1 MKVRLLAASELDVQ
15 LCTQW
20 RSLQR
25 SNPVLGSP
33 FFCPEFTQAVAAVR
47 PDVRVALMEDAG
59 EVIGFFPHQQQRGQ
73 GLPVGAHF
81 SDHHGVVAAPHT
93 HMQTGTRFDW
103 PTLLRGAGLAYW
115 RFDHLAASQA
125 PAAVRPLRQ
134 VTSPGMDISRGMAA
148 YHQSRLATGGRSL
161 DEYARKARRLT
172 RALGPLRFELH
183 TPDRSVFDALMRM
196 KTAQYARTQVPNVMA
211 EDWTR
216 ALLERLWQTSA
227 ADTGFGGALSA
238 LYAGDTLVAVHLGMR
253 SATVW
258 HWWFPA
264 YDPVHSAFS
273 PGAQILLRCAD
284 AAADAGLS
292 TLDLGK
298 GDEAFKRDFANTAL
312 PLVEGWVGR
321 PTPATAAL
329 AIKESVLELSRHLR
343 QSAVLRPL
351 KPLAKKLRAALA

>member
-1 MKVRLLAASELDVQ
+1 MKVRLLAASDLDAA
-15 LCTQW
+15 LCMQW
-20 RSLQR
+20 RNLQR
-25 SNPVLGSP
+25 SNPALSSP
-33 FFCPEFTQAVAAVR
+33 FYCPEFSQAVAAVR

-93 HMQTGTRFDW
+93 RWDW
-103 PTLLRGAGLAYW
+103 PALLRGAGLAYW

-125 PAAVRPLRQ
+125 PAGSRPLRR

-148 YHQSRLATGGRSL
+148 YHQSRLAAGGRSL

-172 RALGPLRFELH
+172 RALGPLRFEAH
-183 TPDRSVFDALMRM
+183 TPERSVFDALIRM
-196 KTAQYARTQVPNVMA
+196 KLAQYERTRVPNVMA

-216 ALLERLWQTSA
+216 ALLERLWQTHASSA
-227 ADTGFGGALSA
+227 GFNGALSS
-238 LYAGDTLVAVHLGMR
+238 LFAGDTLVAAHLGMR

-273 PGAQILLRCAD
+273 PGAQILLMCAG
-284 AAADAGLS
+284 AAADAGLA

-312 PLVEGWVGR
+312 PLVDGWVGR
-321 PTPATAAL
+321 PAAATAAL
-329 AIKESVLELSRHLR
+329 AIQEGVRGWSRQVR
-343 QSAVLRPL
+343 QSAMLRPL
-351 KPLAKKLRAALA
+351 KPLAKKLRAALT